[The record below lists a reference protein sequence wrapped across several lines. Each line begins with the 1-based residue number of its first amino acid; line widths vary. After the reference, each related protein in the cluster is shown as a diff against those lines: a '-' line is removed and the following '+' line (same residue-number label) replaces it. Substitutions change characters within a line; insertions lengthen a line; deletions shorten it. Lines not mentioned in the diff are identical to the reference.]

1 MSSLGTSPATQS
13 SNVNLN
19 NVSIQAYD
27 GPLDLLLS
35 LIKKNKINIYDIP
48 IASITD
54 QYLNTIGLNED
65 MVDASLL
72 SFNLDSSGDFIV
84 MAAQLIYIKSLMLL
98 PSYYDKEKNM
108 TGDEDIDPRT
118 ELADMLIEYQ
128 KVKEVASFLDNRPIL
143 GRDVFEINI
152 FRKDK
157 PVELEPEK
165 SKEILFE
172 ANIFILSEYFYYK
185 MTEAKKRIN
194 TYEVAKERFSIKDKI
209 IEIMEKFS
217 VTERIIFSGLMKEAA
232 SKDELFT
239 YFLAL
244 LEMSRLILI
253 NLDQMRPFG
262 EIYISPVAG
271 GVLNYK
277 PKIINI
283 M

>member
-1 MSSLGTSPATQS
+1 MSSPGTSPATQS

-19 NVSIQAYD
+19 NVSLQAYD

-54 QYLNTIGLNED
+54 QYLNTIGLDED
-65 MVDASLL
+65 MLSTSLL

-84 MAAQLIYIKSLMLL
+84 MADQLIYIKSLMLL

-118 ELADMLIEYQ
+118 ELANMLIEYQ

-157 PVELEPEK
+157 PSEAEQEK

-209 IEIMEKFS
+209 IEIMEKFNIA
-217 VTERIIFSGLMKEAA
+217 ERIIFSGLMKEAA

>member
-1 MSSLGTSPATQS
+1 MSSQGKEPATPS
-13 SNVNLN
+13 TNVNLN
-19 NVSIQAYD
+19 NVSLQAYD

-48 IASITD
+48 IIEITS
-54 QYLNTIGLNED
+54 QYLNALGLNEEEAS
-65 MVDASLL
+65 ASLP

-108 TGDEDIDPRT
+108 AGEEDIDPRT
-118 ELADMLIEYQ
+118 ELANMLIEYQ

-157 PVELEPEK
+157 PFEPEQEK

-185 MTEAKKRIN
+185 ITEAKKRIN
-194 TYEVAKERFSIKDKI
+194 TYEITKEHFSIKDKI
-209 IEIMEKFS
+209 IEIMERFS
-217 VTERIIFSGLMKEAA
+217 IVERIIFSGLMKEVT

-239 YFLAL
+239 YFLAI
-244 LEMSRLILI
+244 LEMSRLVLI
-253 NLDQMRPFG
+253 NLDQMQPFG

-271 GVLNYK
+271 SVLNYK

>member
-1 MSSLGTSPATQS
+1 
-13 SNVNLN
+13 
-19 NVSIQAYD
+19 
-27 GPLDLLLS
+27 
-35 LIKKNKINIYDIP
+35 
-48 IASITD
+48 
-54 QYLNTIGLNED
+54 
-65 MVDASLL
+65 
-72 SFNLDSSGDFIV
+72 

-118 ELADMLIEYQ
+118 ELANMLIEYQ

-152 FRKDK
+152 FRTDK
-157 PVELEPEK
+157 PSEPEQEK

-209 IEIMEKFS
+209 IEIMEKFNIA
-217 VTERIIFSGLMKEAA
+217 ERIIFSGLMKEAA

>member
-1 MSSLGTSPATQS
+1 MAMSSSNIIPATES
-13 SNVNLN
+13 GNFN
-19 NVSIQAYD
+19 NVSLQAYD

-48 IASITD
+48 IIEITN
-54 QYLNTIGLNED
+54 QYLNMIGLDED
-65 MVDASLL
+65 KLDASLL

-98 PSYYDKEKNM
+98 PSYDKEKSKDD
-108 TGDEDIDPRT
+108 DEDIDPRT
-118 ELADMLIEYQ
+118 ELANMLIEYQ

-143 GRDVFEINI
+143 GRDVFEINM

-157 PVELEPEK
+157 LFELEHEK
-165 SKEILFE
+165 QKESLFE

-185 MTEAKKRIN
+185 ITEAKKRIN
-194 TYEVAKERFSIKDKI
+194 TYEVTKENFSIKDKI
-209 IEIMEKFS
+209 IEIMERFGM
-217 VTERIIFSGLMKEAA
+217 TERITFSELVKEVNC
-232 SKDELFT
+232 KDELFT

-253 NLDQMRPFG
+253 NLDQMHPFG
-262 EIYISPVAG
+262 DIYVSPNAG
-271 GVLNYK
+271 SFLNYK
-277 PKIINI
+277 SKIINI

>member
-1 MSSLGTSPATQS
+1 MSSPGTSPATQS

-19 NVSIQAYD
+19 NVSLQAYD

-65 MVDASLL
+65 MLATSLL

-108 TGDEDIDPRT
+108 TDDEDIDPRT
-118 ELADMLIEYQ
+118 ELANMLIEYQ
-128 KVKEVASFLDNRPIL
+128 KVKEVAFFLDSRPIL
-143 GRDVFEINI
+143 GRDVFEINV

-157 PVELEPEK
+157 PSEPEQEK
-165 SKEILFE
+165 SKEILFD

-217 VTERIIFSGLMKEAA
+217 IAERIIFSGLMKEAA

-253 NLDQMRPFG
+253 NLDQMQPFG

>member
-1 MSSLGTSPATQS
+1 MSSQGKEPATPS
-13 SNVNLN
+13 TNVNLN
-19 NVSIQAYD
+19 NVSLQAYD

-48 IASITD
+48 VIEITS
-54 QYLNTIGLNED
+54 QYLNALGLNED
-65 MVDASLL
+65 MVDASLP

-108 TGDEDIDPRT
+108 AGEEDIDPRT
-118 ELADMLIEYQ
+118 ELANMLIEYQ

-157 PVELEPEK
+157 PFEPEQEK

-194 TYEVAKERFSIKDKI
+194 TYEVTKEHFSIKDKI
-209 IEIMEKFS
+209 IEIMERFS
-217 VTERIIFSGLMKEAA
+217 IVERIIFSGLMKEVT

-239 YFLAL
+239 YFLAI
-244 LEMSRLILI
+244 LEMSRLVLI
-253 NLDQMRPFG
+253 NLDQMQPFG

-271 GVLNYK
+271 SVLNYK

>member
-1 MSSLGTSPATQS
+1 MSSPGTSPATQS

-19 NVSIQAYD
+19 NVSLQAYD

-54 QYLNTIGLNED
+54 QYLNTIGLDED
-65 MVDASLL
+65 MLSTSLL

-118 ELADMLIEYQ
+118 ELANMLIEYQ

-157 PVELEPEK
+157 PSEAEQEK

-209 IEIMEKFS
+209 IEIMEKFNIA
-217 VTERIIFSGLMKEAA
+217 ERIIFSGLMKEAA